1 MKQREPH
8 PDRSVGS
15 AFGRRIILPLSSD
28 PGCAG
33 GFAEASGRGPGLLE
47 TPSCRHAPN
56 VYPRLAQMTPEEKA
70 CAELDAKVTASGWG
84 VSDNKELNPSAVRGI
99 DFELVAL
106 QADNLGTDPFGLL

>member
-1 MKQREPH
+1 
-8 PDRSVGS
+8 
-15 AFGRRIILPLSSD
+15 
-28 PGCAG
+28 
-33 GFAEASGRGPGLLE
+33 
-47 TPSCRHAPN
+47 
-56 VYPRLAQMTPEEKA
+56 MTPEEKA